1 MVVHHSR
8 HPQDPTRQVPARHL
22 RLQQYGSIV
31 SISVTSPQN
40 IYIAN
45 IVPPTAKGDRT
56 HIPPTAQPIFE
67 ILSAEMARVK
77 ARAPASF
84 KAQVIDTEKRLDILF
99 DHLNN
104 EELLKPDTVQQIV
117 ELSVALQNRDFQR
130 ASEIQMDVHT
140 NKVEECG
147 NWMVGVKRLVGMCK
161 ATP

>member
-1 MVVHHSR
+1 
-8 HPQDPTRQVPARHL
+8 
-22 RLQQYGSIV
+22 
-31 SISVTSPQN
+31 
-40 IYIAN
+40 
-45 IVPPTAKGDRT
+45 
-56 HIPPTAQPIFE
+56 
-67 ILSAEMARVK
+67 MARVK

-104 EELLKPDTVQQIV
+104 EDLLKPDTVAQIS
-117 ELSVALQNRDFQR
+117 ELATALQSRDFQR

>member
-1 MVVHHSR
+1 MS
-8 HPQDPTRQVPARHL
+8 
-22 RLQQYGSIV
+22 
-31 SISVTSPQN
+31 
-40 IYIAN
+40 
-45 IVPPTAKGDRT
+45 
-56 HIPPTAQPIFE
+56 
-67 ILSAEMARVK
+67 RVK

-104 EELLKPDTVQQIV
+104 EDLLKSDTVAQIAD
-117 ELSVALQNRDFQR
+117 LANALQARDFQR